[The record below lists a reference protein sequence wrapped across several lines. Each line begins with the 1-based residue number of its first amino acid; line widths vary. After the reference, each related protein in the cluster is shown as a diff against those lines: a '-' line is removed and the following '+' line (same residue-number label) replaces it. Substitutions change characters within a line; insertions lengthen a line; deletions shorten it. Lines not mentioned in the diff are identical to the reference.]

1 MKKDNISKCQSCN
14 QRKGIRNCPALRSQI
29 CSLCCGTKRRRTI
42 PCPENCSYLVS
53 GRDYQTKRIEEAEP
67 IKKLREMSPDYMN
80 NIEQSILTVQDTR
93 FRNLKDSDVKEALEN
108 VLKTVET
115 AEKKIIYEYRSP
127 NPRIQIVADS
137 VYQIID
143 KHQKGE
149 DGMRKVTMDETKACL
164 KAIIMALKS
173 LIKQNPESTV
183 YLELIRQYAQG
194 IIRESPSNL
203 ALGRIIQRK

>member
-1 MKKDNISKCQSCN
+1 MKKDNVSKCQNCN

-42 PCPENCSYLVS
+42 PCPEDCSYLVS
-53 GRDYQTKRIEEAEP
+53 GRDYQIKRIDEAEP
-67 IKKLREMSPDYMN
+67 IKKIREISPDYMN
-80 NIEQSILTVQDTR
+80 NIDQSILTVQDTR
-93 FRNLKDSDVKEALEN
+93 FRNLKDSEVKEALEN

-149 DGMRKVTMDETKACL
+149 DGMRRVSIDETKSCL
-164 KAIIMALKS
+164 KAIIIALKS

-183 YLELIRQYAQG
+183 YLGLIRQYAKG
-194 IIRESPSNL
+194 LIRESAPTLSP
-203 ALGRIIQRK
+203 GRIIH